1 MEWNINSF
9 TIGAV
14 KIPKEFIFSEKN
26 FYMHISH
33 QKSKID
39 NDLNSEI
46 VDW

>member
-14 KIPKEFIFSEKN
+14 KIPKEFIFSENIFTCTFLNK
-26 FYMHISH
+26 
-33 QKSKID
+33 KIKTD